1 MSLIIHLDHLFHR
14 NLSVDLCRRQSCVA
28 EQLLDITKVSPLIEQ
43 VRGKGVPQAVRR
55 NVVNI
60 GTQPDVFVDHPSD
73 AAGR

>member
-1 MSLIIHLDHLFHR
+1 MRAIIYLDHLFHR
-14 NLSVDLCRRQSCVA
+14 DLCVDLCRRQSCMP
-28 EQLLDITKVSPLIEQ
+28 EQLLDIAEVSPLIEQ